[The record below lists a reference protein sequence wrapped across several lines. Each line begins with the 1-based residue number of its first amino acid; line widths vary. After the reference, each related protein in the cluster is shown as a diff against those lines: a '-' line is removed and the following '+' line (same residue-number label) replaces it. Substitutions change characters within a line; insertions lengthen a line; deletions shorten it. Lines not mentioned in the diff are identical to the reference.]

1 VKVLELF
8 AGTRSIG
15 KEFEKAGHEVYSIEW
30 DETHPNIDWHTDILK
45 VNATDIISR
54 FGFPDVIWASPDCTT
69 YSIAGISHHRF
80 QELSGNLAPFS
91 EYAKFCD
98 KVNQHVLKMIYEL
111 NPKYYF
117 IENPRGGF
125 RKMDFIQDYPRYTVT
140 YCQYYNRNDYPHL
153 TDEEAENMRR
163 MKPTD
168 IFTNHPNSQFKPI
181 CKNGMPCHV
190 TARRGARTG
199 TQGIKNKIDKSTIPS
214 ELCRHIV
221 KITEG

>member
-1 VKVLELF
+1 MKVLELF

-30 DETHPNIDWHTDILK
+30 DESHPNIDWYTDISN
-45 VNATDIISR
+45 VRVEDIISR
-54 FGFPDVIWASPDCTT
+54 FGYPEIIWCSPDCTT
-69 YSIAGISHHRF
+69 YSIAGISHHRY
-80 QELSGNLAPFS
+80 QEKTGNLAPYS

-98 KVNQHVLKMIYEL
+98 HVNQHVLGLIDSLK
-111 NPKYYF
+111 PKYYF

-168 IFTNHPNSQFKPI
+168 IFTNHPNPQFKPI

-221 KITEG
+221 KITEE